1 MLMKNNEEPHEGKD
15 YIFHLMHEGED
26 KIIFG
31 LYMILRE
38 HKDHFST
45 MQNRYRALTSTWLLA
60 AFAGMGF
67 LLSGHSKIELPFNVL
82 FAIALL
88 CLCTGFGV
96 TLLWFLDVVLYQ
108 RFWISTVVE
117 MARIEEKHP
126 WITPTSVN
134 TLLIR
139 KSKKYRLFY
148 SYFYIWINGVLLLI
162 AGMASGYYFQDQ
174 LATIS
179 VLGVGIILFYSLS
192 AYYMMKKS
200 GELDT
205 VTTQSFR

>member
-1 MLMKNNEEPHEGKD
+1 MV
-15 YIFHLMHEGED
+15 
-26 KIIFG
+26 
-31 LYMILRE
+31 
-38 HKDHFST
+38 
-45 MQNRYRALTSTWLLA
+45 
-60 AFAGMGF
+60 AF
-67 LLSGHSKIELPFNVL
+67 
-82 FAIALL
+82 
-88 CLCTGFGV
+88 
-96 TLLWFLDVVLYQ
+96 
-108 RFWISTVVE
+108 
-117 MARIEEKHP
+117 
-126 WITPTSVN
+126 
-134 TLLIR
+134 
-139 KSKKYRLFY
+139 YRLFY